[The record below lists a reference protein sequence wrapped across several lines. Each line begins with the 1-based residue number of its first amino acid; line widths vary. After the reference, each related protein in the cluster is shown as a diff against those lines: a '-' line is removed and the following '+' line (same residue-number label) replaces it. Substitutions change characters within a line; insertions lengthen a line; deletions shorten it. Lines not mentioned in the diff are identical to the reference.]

1 VTPDELSVVRQRLEA
16 FAADVF
22 APVPRSDQ
30 RAKGVTYLRGL
41 LLDGRRKSMQ
51 PMAERL
57 GVDHQ
62 GLQQFVTTS
71 TWDTQA
77 VRARLARRAV
87 EFVQPVAWVVDDTGF
102 PKDGTGSPGVARQ
115 YSGTLGK
122 VANCQIGVSV
132 HAVTDAASCPLD
144 WRLFLPES
152 WDAAKAAPAAVRA
165 AKARQRKTLKN
176 APRAA
181 APVSPDRDAVA
192 GVDVEAVTEAAR
204 LRRRRCAIPDEEG
217 HRPKW
222 TLAVEML
229 DALATQGLRPPL
241 LAADA
246 GYGDTSQFRAA
257 LDERG
262 IVYSVQVK
270 GDALAHTADAVPA
283 ARIWSGQGRP
293 PSSTTPAYP
302 ADAVS
307 LVEHITCAGRA
318 AAITISWRE
327 GSKGTLSS
335 QFVLLRVRPAGHRIP
350 RDPDGS
356 LPQRWLIAE
365 WPDTEP
371 EPITYWL
378 SSQPAA
384 TDPADLIRYAKI
396 RWRIEH
402 DYRELKTG
410 LGLDHFE
417 GRSFTGWH
425 RHVTLVTAAHLFITM
440 LRHDPK
446 AAAPA

>member
-1 VTPDELSVVRQRLEA
+1 VRQRLET

-22 APVPRSDQ
+22 VPLTRSDQ
-30 RAKGVTYLRGL
+30 RAKGEAYLRGL

-62 GLQQFVTTS
+62 QLQQFVSTS
-71 TWDTQA
+71 TWDTGA
-77 VRARLARRAV
+77 VRARLAARAV
-87 EFVQPVAWVVDDTGF
+87 EVVEPVAWVVDDTGF

-132 HAVTDAASCPLD
+132 HAVTDTASCPLD

-152 WDAAKAAPAAVRA
+152 WDEAKAAPAAIRV
-165 AKARQRKTLKN
+165 AKAGQRKTLKN

-181 APVSPDRDAVA
+181 TPALAERDAA
-192 GVDVEAVTEAAR
+192 GAVDAQAVTEAAR

-229 DALATQGLRPPL
+229 DTLAAQGLRPPL

-262 IVYSVQVK
+262 ILYSVQVK

-283 ARIWSGQGRP
+283 TRIWSGQGRP

-302 ADAVS
+302 HDAVS
-307 LVEHITCAGRA
+307 LAEHITA
-318 AAITISWRE
+318 ADRDAALTISWRE
-327 GSKGTLSS
+327 GSKGILSS
-335 QFVLLRVRPAGHRIP
+335 QFVFLRVRPAGHRIP

-356 LPQRWLIAE
+356 LPERWLIAQ
-365 WPDTEP
+365 WPETTP
-371 EPITYWL
+371 EPVTYWL
-378 SSQPAA
+378 SSQPADTPA
-384 TDPADLIRYAKI
+384 TDLIRYAKI

-417 GRSFTGWH
+417 GRSWTGWH
-425 RHVTLVTAAHLFITM
+425 RHLTLVTAAHLFITM
-440 LRHDPK
+440 LRLDPK
-446 AAAPA
+446 ADAPA

>member
-1 VTPDELSVVRQRLEA
+1 MA
-16 FAADVF
+16 
-22 APVPRSDQ
+22 RSDQ

-71 TWDTQA
+71 TWDTAA

-87 EFVQPVAWVVDDTGF
+87 ELVEPVAWVVDDTGF

-132 HAVTDAASCPLD
+132 HAVTDTASCPLD

-152 WDAAKAAPAAVRA
+152 WDAAKAAPAAVRT

-176 APRAA
+176 APRAD
-181 APVSPDRDAVA
+181 APASAGRDAA
-192 GVDVEAVTEAAR
+192 AEMDAPAVTEAAR
-204 LRRRRCAIPDEEG
+204 LRRRRCSIPDEEG

-222 TLAVEML
+222 TMAVEML
-229 DALATQGLRPPL
+229 DALAAQGLRPPL

-283 ARIWSGQGRP
+283 TRTWSGLGRP
-293 PSSTTPAYP
+293 PSSEPPVYP
-302 ADAVS
+302 DNAVS
-307 LVEHITCAGRA
+307 LAEHITAAGRDA
-318 AAITISWRE
+318 AVTVAWRE

-335 QFVLLRVRPAGHRIP
+335 QFVFLRVRPAGHRIP

-356 LPQRWLIAE
+356 LPERWLIAQ

-371 EPITYWL
+371 EPVTSWL
-378 SSQPAA
+378 SSQPAD
-384 TDPADLIRYAKI
+384 TDPADLIRAAKI

-417 GRSFTGWH
+417 GRSWTGWH
-425 RHVTLVTAAHLFITM
+425 RHVTLVTAAHLFITT
-440 LRHDPK
+440 LRLDPK

>member
-1 VTPDELSVVRQRLEA
+1 MTPDELSVVRQRLEA

-22 APVPRSDQ
+22 TPLARSDQ
-30 RAKGVTYLRGL
+30 RVKGETYLRGL

-51 PMAERL
+51 PMAARL

-71 TWDTQA
+71 TWDTMA
-77 VRARLARRAV
+77 VRARLAERAV
-87 EFVQPVAWVVDDTGF
+87 ELIDPVAWVFDDTGF

-132 HAVTDAASCPLD
+132 HAVTDTASCPLD

-152 WDAAKAAPAAVRA
+152 WDAAKAGPAAVKA
-165 AKARQRKTLKN
+165 AKAKQRKTLTN
-176 APRAA
+176 APRATA
-181 APVSPDRDAVA
+181 SVEPAEVDVDAVA
-192 GVDVEAVTEAAR
+192 AAATETA
-204 LRRRRCAIPDEEG
+204 RRRRRKAAIPEDEG

-222 TLAVEML
+222 ILAIEMI
-229 DALATQGLRPPL
+229 DGLAAHGLRPPL
-241 LAADA
+241 VTADS
-246 GYGDTSQFRAA
+246 GYGDSGPFRAA

-262 IVYSVQVK
+262 ILYSVQVK
-270 GDALAHTADAVPA
+270 GETLAHRSDAEPA
-283 ARIWSGQGRP
+283 PPTWSGHGRP
-293 PSSTTPAYP
+293 PTRPDYP
-302 ADAVS
+302 DDAASIARHV
-307 LVEHITCAGRA
+307 LDAGRDA
-318 AAITISWRE
+318 ATTVTWRE
-327 GSKGTLSS
+327 GSKGILSS
-335 QFVLLRVRPAGHRIP
+335 QFVFLRVRPAGHRIP
-350 RDPDGS
+350 RNPDGS
-356 LPQRWLIAE
+356 LPERWLIAE
-365 WPDTEP
+365 WPDDEAEP
-371 EPITYWL
+371 VTYWL
-378 SSQPAA
+378 SSQPAD
-384 TDPADLIRYAKI
+384 TDPVDLIRTAKI

-425 RHVTLVTAAHLFITM
+425 RHVTLVTAAHLFITL